1 MARIRSIK
9 PEFWDDRKL
18 AKRTSRD
25 ARLLY
30 IALWNL
36 ADEWGRVNGDPQWI
50 KGQVFSYDDDL
61 NADSIAKL
69 LEELENPALGAVT
82 AYEADGDPY
91 LFLPKLAKHQR
102 LEPEKVKS
110 RLPEPPDPDNPG
122 PNAPQ
127 PERGADSS
135 ESRADS
141 SERDADESGP
151 HADPS
156 ALLYVAGG
164 REHVAGGRDA
174 RTGAR
179 AAPPKTL
186 LANQLLDEH
195 LAALAARPPR
205 DVIRQLGEAIDS
217 LLDDSVIK
225 PDEIREGLRMLRA
238 RPRLGPGAL
247 KNLVDEYRQQQADP
261 GLAQR
266 ASPRRGHQPYRNPED
281 QSAYDVGF
289 ADDQ

>member
-1 MARIRSIK
+1 MARIRSVK

-69 LEELENPALGAVT
+69 LEELENPALGAVV

-122 PNAPQ
+122 PNPPQ

-135 ESRADS
+135 ESRAD
-141 SERDADESGP
+141 
-151 HADPS
+151 
-156 ALLYVAGG
+156 
-164 REHVAGGRDA
+164 
-174 RTGAR
+174 
-179 AAPPKTL
+179 
-186 LANQLLDEH
+186 
-195 LAALAARPPR
+195 
-205 DVIRQLGEAIDS
+205 
-217 LLDDSVIK
+217 
-225 PDEIREGLRMLRA
+225 
-238 RPRLGPGAL
+238 
-247 KNLVDEYRQQQADP
+247 
-261 GLAQR
+261 
-266 ASPRRGHQPYRNPED
+266 
-281 QSAYDVGF
+281 
-289 ADDQ
+289 